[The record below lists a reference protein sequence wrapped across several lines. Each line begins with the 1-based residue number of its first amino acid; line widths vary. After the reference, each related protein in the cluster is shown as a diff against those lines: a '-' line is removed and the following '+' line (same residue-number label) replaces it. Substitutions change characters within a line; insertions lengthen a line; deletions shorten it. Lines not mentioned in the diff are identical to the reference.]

1 LIREEGGYTL
11 VELLTVM
18 AILGV
23 ILGAIVTLFTA
34 GINADA
40 DQNRRYQAQQDAK
53 VALDKMRREGHSACT
68 VSAPA
73 TYNTWMSS
81 VTFYYPSDTC
91 GSGTHSI
98 TWCTKATGSTWALY
112 RAVATSCPASPT
124 QAFASNLTSANI
136 FAYLPPGSHLVSSS
150 TVGQG
155 TAATY
160 IVTQDGS
167 NVLPRL
173 HIDMNI
179 NVSASKSRDAFHL
192 MDDIAFR
199 NGPRACNGAATC

>member
-1 LIREEGGYTL
+1 
-11 VELLTVM
+11 M

-23 ILGAIVTLFTA
+23 ILGAIVTLFAA

-112 RAVATSCPASPT
+112 RAGATSG
-124 QAFASNLTSANI
+124 
-136 FAYLPPGSHLVSSS
+136 PP
-150 TVGQG
+150 
-155 TAATY
+155 
-160 IVTQDGS
+160 
-167 NVLPRL
+167 PPPP
-173 HIDMNI
+173 
-179 NVSASKSRDAFHL
+179 
-192 MDDIAFR
+192 
-199 NGPRACNGAATC
+199 PRATPLRPPPAHPPPP

>member
-1 LIREEGGYTL
+1 MIREEAGYTL

-18 AILGV
+18 VILGV

-53 VALDKMRREGHSACT
+53 VALDKIRREGHAACT
-68 VSAPA
+68 ISAPA

-81 VTFYYPSDTC
+81 VTFYFPSDTC

-98 TWCTKATGSTWALY
+98 TWCTKGSGTNWTLY
-112 RAVATSCPASPT
+112 RAVATSCPVSPT
-124 QAFASNLTSANI
+124 QSFASNLTSGNI
-136 FAYLPPGSHLVSSS
+136 FAYLPPGSHLVSSAS
-150 TVGQG
+150 VGQG
-155 TAATY
+155 MTSAY
-160 IVTQDGS
+160 ILTQDGS

-173 HIDMNI
+173 HLDMNI
-179 NVSASKSRDAFHL
+179 NVSGSKSRDAFHV

-199 NGPRACNGAATC
+199 NGPRACAGAATC